1 MKRHLL
7 ATSALALLALTACRK
22 ETTDPVNNDY
32 TSAVDNSFGESM
44 FNDMLK
50 QADQAAE
57 EGGVRGMMDACI
69 DTIVIDTTVMPRTML
84 IDFGSVN
91 CTGQDGRARRGSI
104 LVTFTGPYRAVG
116 TVITITPQ
124 DYYVNDHKV
133 EGSKTV
139 TNLGPNTDGH
149 TQFAIAVN
157 GTITAPNNAW
167 TSTHTASRVRT
178 WIQGEETLTPWDDVY
193 LITGNG
199 SGTNRNGVPYTLT
212 ITQALRVEVGCW
224 HVVSGKLEITP
235 QGLATRYV
243 DFGNGSCDGTVTVT
257 VNGFTFT
264 FG

>member
-91 CTGQDGRARRGSI
+91 
-104 LVTFTGPYRAVG
+104 
-116 TVITITPQ
+116 
-124 DYYVNDHKV
+124 
-133 EGSKTV
+133 
-139 TNLGPNTDGH
+139 
-149 TQFAIAVN
+149 
-157 GTITAPNNAW
+157 
-167 TSTHTASRVRT
+167 
-178 WIQGEETLTPWDDVY
+178 
-193 LITGNG
+193 
-199 SGTNRNGVPYTLT
+199 
-212 ITQALRVEVGCW
+212 
-224 HVVSGKLEITP
+224 
-235 QGLATRYV
+235 
-243 DFGNGSCDGTVTVT
+243 
-257 VNGFTFT
+257 
-264 FG
+264 